1 MLTKDIS
8 NIYKFDLSYVGI
20 EEGSHGKHIRVNFI
34 QQRRSQRRERLLRGR
49 LNPLE
54 KYDEVEIKML
64 FRFERV
70 NIL

>member
-1 MLTKDIS
+1 MA
-8 NIYKFDLSYVGI
+8 NIFVL
-20 EEGSHGKHIRVNFI
+20 NFI
-34 QQRRSQRRERLLRGR
+34 QHRRALRRERLFRDQ

-64 FRFERV
+64 FRFESV